1 MKKSNIGAAFERSE
15 LAAPACRKSRSD
27 LSYSI
32 CFALALGLL
41 AGSPATAFAVSEGGM
56 SAGAQ
61 LERDRRDMERE
72 RVLEQIAED
81 EAAKKKKV
89 EKEEAPPADDAGAEV
104 SFELK
109 EVHWNPSEILTQEEI
124 QAVAKTY
131 IGRQITLK
139 DLREMADRITDLYRD
154 KGYMTCGAVLPPQT
168 IHEGVVEIRLVEG
181 KTGEVSVTGNKH
193 TKTGYITSRLG
204 LKPGEIAN
212 TDKLNRDLRWFHGT
226 NDVQLRVVMK
236 PGAAEGTTDYE
247 IVALEPQNQ
256 TVTLYIDNDGYE
268 TSGRWREGI
277 FYNIRSLSG
286 NRDAL
291 RANFIRSQGTKAWS
305 LGYSFPVSPKGMR
318 LDLDYSSNR
327 TEVTSGELRPL
338 GVDGKSTSYSLT
350 WRVPF
355 YVTETSRHETGL
367 QYVHQKTETDLGHG
381 AVHWVDDK
389 INRVIPYISFTHYGD
404 STVLYHKHSFVW
416 ARRSDIDGVSDAA
429 KFYRLTSFWQKRCQ
443 GGQFWQAR
451 LDGQLSSG
459 DFMAASDRLFIGGVN
474 SVRGYE
480 EGFIG
485 GEKGLTMGVE
495 YHVPIDK
502 AKRFFFFP
510 FLDWGTVSGNTAPEH
525 HTLMSA
531 GLGVEA
537 RYKQLYGTLTV
548 GFPFK
553 KDFYGNQVDSTR
565 VDFSLS
571 FTF

>member
-1 MKKSNIGAAFERSE
+1 MKTSSIGAAFKRN
-15 LAAPACRKSRSD
+15 D

-32 CFALALGLL
+32 CLAIAFGLL
-41 AGSPATAFAVSEGGM
+41 AGSPATAFAESAGGM
-56 SAGAQ
+56 NAGAQ

-72 RVLEQIAED
+72 RVMEQIAED

-89 EKEEAPPADDAGAEV
+89 EKEDAPPADDSGAEI

-109 EVHWNPSEILTQEEI
+109 KVHWNPSEILKQEEI
-124 QAVAKTY
+124 QAVADAY

-139 DLREMADRITDLYRD
+139 DLREMAEKITNLYKD

-168 IHEGVVEIRLVEG
+168 IHEGAVEIRLIEG
-181 KTGEVSVTGNKH
+181 KTGEVSVEGNKH
-193 TKTGYITSRLG
+193 TKTKYITNRLG
-204 LKPGEIAN
+204 LKPGEVAN

-226 NDVQLRVVMK
+226 NDIQLRVVMK

-247 IVALEPQNQ
+247 IIAFEPQNQ
-256 TVTLYIDNDGYE
+256 TVTLYMDNDGYE
-268 TSGRWREGI
+268 SSGRWRQGI

-286 NRDAL
+286 QRDSF
-291 RANFIRSQGTKAWS
+291 RTSFIRSQGTKAWS
-305 LGYSFPVSPKGMR
+305 LGYSFPISKKGMR

-338 GVDGKSTSYSLT
+338 GVDGRSTSYSFT
-350 WRVPF
+350 WRAPF
-355 YVTETSRHETGL
+355 HVTERARHEAGL
-367 QYVHQKTETDLGHG
+367 QYVRQTAETDLGHG

-389 INRVIPYISFTHYGD
+389 ISRVIPYISFTHYGN

-429 KFYRLTSFWQKRCQ
+429 KFYRLTSFWQKRYQ
-443 GGQFWQAR
+443 GGQFWQVR
-451 LDGQLSSG
+451 LDGQFSSG
-459 DFMAASDRLFIGGVN
+459 EFMAASDRLFIGGVN

-485 GEKGLTMGVE
+485 GEKGLTMGIE

-502 AKRFFFFP
+502 EKRFFFFP
-510 FLDWGTVSGNTAPEH
+510 FLDWGTVSGETAPEH
-525 HTLMSA
+525 RTLISA
-531 GLGVEA
+531 GLGFEA
-537 RYKQLYGTLTV
+537 RYKKLYGTLTF

-553 KDFYGNQVDSTR
+553 KDFYDNRVDSTR
-565 VDFSLS
+565 VDFTLS
-571 FTF
+571 ATF